1 MKSYSEELNL
11 QQPMTDRV
19 YLYWHFN
26 RGFLT
31 LQLLVTE
38 QVS

>member
-11 QQPMTDRV
+11 QKPMTDRV
-19 YLYWHFN
+19 YLYWRFD
-26 RGFLT
+26 RGFFT
-31 LQLLVTE
+31 LQLLVNE